1 LPPNRTN
8 KNHKSGRAE
17 LPLRP
22 LFPIK
27 RSAFDE
33 NPFAPMA
40 ESTDFVMIACH
51 GYSEKQTFWNEF
63 YRRMSAAMSSF
74 FLAKSFGNHN

>member
-1 LPPNRTN
+1 
-8 KNHKSGRAE
+8 
-17 LPLRP
+17 
-22 LFPIK
+22 
-27 RSAFDE
+27 
-33 NPFAPMA
+33 MA